1 MVFRHISKDIKDCIL
16 WLRGNGYITDDI
28 SDMFGVSL
36 QSIQRWQSNFNQYGS
51 VIPPQNPLQ
60 GRPHTL
66 NADQRHDLFTMLDE
80 SPELFLDEI
89 QDWVAVSHDIG
100 LSKSALHYLIRDAG
114 LTYKLLH
121 KAASE
126 RDEEA
131 REAFRT
137 FMREHLVA
145 EQVVTADETSKDD
158 RTIFR
163 RWGRSPLGNQAT
175 IDADFV
181 RGERF
186 SIVAAIT
193 VDGYIGTCVVPG
205 SVDGDEFFDFI
216 VEDVV
221 CHCFSSNCD

>member
-1 MVFRHISKDIKDCIL
+1 
-16 WLRGNGYITDDI
+16 
-28 SDMFGVSL
+28 
-36 QSIQRWQSNFNQYGS
+36 
-51 VIPPQNPLQ
+51 
-60 GRPHTL
+60 
-66 NADQRHDLFTMLDE
+66 MLDE

-89 QDWVAVSHDIG
+89 QDWVALSHDIQ

-114 LTYKLLH
+114 ITYKLLH

-137 FMREHLVA
+137 FMRDHLVA
-145 EQVVTADETSKDD
+145 DQVVTSDETSKDD
-158 RTIFR
+158 STIFR
-163 RWGRSPLGNQAT
+163 RWGRSPFGNQAT

-181 RGERF
+181 RGERY

-193 VDGYIGTCVVPG
+193 VDGYIGTRIVPG

-221 CHCFSSNCD
+221 RCGSTFQAVT

>member
-1 MVFRHISKDIKDCIL
+1 
-16 WLRGNGYITDDI
+16 
-28 SDMFGVSL
+28 
-36 QSIQRWQSNFNQYGS
+36 
-51 VIPPQNPLQ
+51 
-60 GRPHTL
+60 
-66 NADQRHDLFTMLDE
+66 MLE
-80 SPELFLDEI
+80 GSPELFLDEI
-89 QDWVAVSHDIG
+89 QDWVAVSHDVG
-100 LSKSALHYLIRDAG
+100 LSKPALHRLIRDAG

-126 RDEEA
+126 HDEEA
-131 REAFRT
+131 REAFRA
-137 FMREHLVA
+137 FMQGHLVA

-163 RWGRSPLGNQAT
+163 RWGRSPCGNQAT

-193 VDGYIGTCVVPG
+193 VDGYIGTRVVPG
-205 SVDGDEFFDFI
+205 SVDGDEFVDFI

-221 CHCFSSNCD
+221 CHCFSSYHS

>member
-1 MVFRHISKDIKDCIL
+1 
-16 WLRGNGYITDDI
+16 
-28 SDMFGVSL
+28 
-36 QSIQRWQSNFNQYGS
+36 
-51 VIPPQNPLQ
+51 
-60 GRPHTL
+60 
-66 NADQRHDLFTMLDE
+66 MLDE

-89 QDWVAVSHDIG
+89 QDWVALSHDIQ

-114 LTYKLLH
+114 ITYKLLH

-126 RDEEA
+126 QDEEA
-131 REAFRT
+131 RDAFCT
-137 FMREHLVA
+137 FMQDHLVA
-145 EQVVTADETSKDD
+145 DQVVTADETSKDD

-163 RWGRSPLGNQAT
+163 RWGRSPSGNQAT

-181 RGERF
+181 CGECY

-193 VDGYIGTCVVPG
+193 VDGYIGTWIASG

-221 CHCFSSNCD
+221 RCGSTFQAVT